1 MRNCGKPGPDTAD
14 QTTNHQRP
22 PLEPVL
28 VASQVEKYYG
38 AVRALQDASIALF
51 PGEVH
56 GLAGENGAGK
66 STLVR
71 VLAGIEPPDRGTVRG
86 DDPRSCAV
94 VPQYPRMAP
103 SLTVMENLILGR
115 EPAAGRFP
123 GASLV
128 LNRREAK
135 RIISHRAS
143 AFDIDLDTGKS
154 AGSLN
159 GTELRLASLLAALA
173 RNPRALI
180 LDEPTVGLARP
191 DQERILR
198 AVGALREQGVALLY
212 ISHDLG
218 EISRLADRVTLLRQ
232 GRTAPSCSPPPPAE
246 ELAAQLFDHH
256 REVAPPAQHHQ
267 EEPRDSGSADLTG
280 LVCEELLLHDPLTG
294 RTVGPL
300 SFDAP
305 RGTITALTGVRES
318 GLDLLE
324 QYLGGQTVLAAGSLS
339 TEGHRVPARIV
350 PGLLRQRGIAFV
362 PSDRF
367 QRAAAL
373 EGSVEENATVI
384 DRNQVYQRG
393 FRTPGEARHVTNRLL
408 KRFDIRTNRHM
419 PLGSLSG
426 GTIQKLILARELD
439 TNPRICIIAEPTAG
453 LDLQSQQILLESLR
467 EVAAAGAA
475 VLLLSSSID
484 AVTSLASRVVVLHDG
499 LVQGSF
505 LPHQEGA
512 IARAFAG
519 ISS

>member
-1 MRNCGKPGPDTAD
+1 MTA
-14 QTTNHQRP
+14 
-22 PLEPVL
+22 LEPVL
-28 VASQVEKYYG
+28 TAEHIGKRYG
-38 AVRALQDASIALF
+38 AVQALQNASISLF
-51 PGEVH
+51 PGEIH

-66 STLVR
+66 STFVR
-71 VLAGIEPPDRGTVRG
+71 ILAGIESPDRGYLRG
-86 DDPRSCAV
+86 CSPGHCAV
-94 VPQYPRMAP
+94 VPQYPRMAS
-103 SLTVMENLILGR
+103 SLPVMENLIVGR
-115 EPAAGRFP
+115 EPRLGRLP
-123 GASLV
+123 GVSLF
-128 LNRREAK
+128 LNRREAA
-135 RIISHRAS
+135 RIITGRAKR
-143 AFDIDLDTGKS
+143 FGIDLDTNKP

-173 RNPRALI
+173 QHPKVLI

-198 AVGALREQGVALLY
+198 AMRTLREQGVAILY

-218 EISRLADRVTLLRQ
+218 EISGLADRVTLLRQ
-232 GRTAPSCSPPPPAE
+232 GSTSTSSSPVPPAE

-256 REVAPPAQHHQ
+256 RETIHGNTHQ
-267 EEPRDSGSADLTG
+267 EKRQQSPASSDEAG
-280 LVCEELLLHDPLTG
+280 LVCEELLLHDAPTG

-300 SFDAP
+300 SFKAP

-324 QYLGGQTVLAAGSLS
+324 QYLGGQSTLAAGALS
-339 TEGHRVPARIV
+339 AAGQRVPARIV
-350 PGLLRQRGIAFV
+350 PGLLRQRGIAFI

-367 QRAAAL
+367 DRAAAL

-393 FRTPGEARHVTNRLL
+393 FRTPGEAKHVTNRLL
-408 KRFDIRTNRHM
+408 KRFDIRTHRHM

-426 GTIQKLILARELD
+426 GMIQKLILARELD

-453 LDLQSQQILLESLR
+453 LDLQSQHILLESLR
-467 EVAAAGAA
+467 EIAATGAA

-484 AVTSLASRVVVLHDG
+484 AVTSLASRVVVLHHG
-499 LVQGSF
+499 LVQGDF